1 MSPLYIRT
9 ILKDTSAFLCIKRIL
24 AFASSGR
31 DKKRDPTAK
40 PQNLAAAKRK
50 GISLGGGVLPYKS
63 DRGARRK
70 ILRTP
75 LKGT

>member
-40 PQNLAAAKRK
+40 PQNLAAAKRREK
-50 GISLGGGVLPYKS
+50 EFPWGGEYSPIKVTGVLVGKF
-63 DRGARRK
+63 
-70 ILRTP
+70 
-75 LKGT
+75 